1 MRALGYDDQLKAVGA
16 EATAAAAPGAK
27 AAEPRA
33 PDDDEDDE
41 DEDED
46 EDDDAGAD
54 QAPSVEAPAVPT
66 SGGESGTQSKCTMC
80 FGARSGKR
88 HAGEGSRAWLAGWLA
103 DWLAGWPLAGWD

>member
-46 EDDDAGAD
+46 EDDDDDDEDDAGAG

-88 HAGEGSRAWLAGWLA
+88 HAVARGTQGKGLVPGWLAG
-103 DWLAGWPLAGWD
+103 